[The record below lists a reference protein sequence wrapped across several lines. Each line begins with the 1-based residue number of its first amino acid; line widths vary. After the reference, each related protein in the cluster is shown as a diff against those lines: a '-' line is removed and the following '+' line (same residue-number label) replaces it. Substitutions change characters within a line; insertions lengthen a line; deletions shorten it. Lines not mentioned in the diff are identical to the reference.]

1 MKLAF
6 QCVSQPQEE
15 TSSKKLQ
22 RHSFKVH
29 MNNKQHFFSPKAGEE
44 FSLEL
49 LLHNNAWFTSYHLL
63 LQVTHL
69 SKTRTA
75 DFK

>member
-1 MKLAF
+1 MKLTL

-29 MNNKQHFFSPKAGEE
+29 MNNKQPFFSPKAGDE

-49 LLHNNAWFTSYHLL
+49 LLHNNA
-63 LQVTHL
+63 
-69 SKTRTA
+69 
-75 DFK
+75 